1 MIRRRRTSNPMDD
14 CLVLLQHVARYPDK
28 RQTYASLARDTGI
41 EMTKIRRFVAEA
53 RADAFHSMLS
63 RTACKYRFDFDVHE
77 PRTGKI
83 ISAVFRGY
91 G

>member
-1 MIRRRRTSNPMDD
+1 MIRRRRASNPMDD
-14 CLVLLQHVARYPDK
+14 CLVLLQHAARYPDK
-28 RQTYASLARDTGI
+28 RQTYQSLERDTGI
-41 EMTKIRRFVAEA
+41 AHSQIHQFVAEA

-83 ISAVFRGY
+83 ISAVFRWY

>member
-1 MIRRRRTSNPMDD
+1 MIRRRRLANPMDD

-41 EMTKIRRFVAEA
+41 DRTKIHRFVMEA
-53 RADAFHSMLS
+53 RMDAFHSLLA
-63 RTACKYRFDFDVHE
+63 RAACKWRFDYDIHE